1 MSQLGGTK
9 NKSKGFREKLSFG
22 RMRHKKSK
30 DETSG
35 HKIYWEHKTEKPESG
50 SSKELNLNPHYRKSY
65 SAEGEPSEY
74 LFDTTHRMGISR
86 TGSNLPRGSNLS
98 NDVTPIMGNHQRHW
112 YNHGLAKNI
121 PQAAENEE
129 SAYSNDVTARP
140 IRKHGTD
147 GLDSSTPFPE
157 FNVSG
162 GEDVRLRTSNR
173 NTFAMFSPQ
182 GRPHTMWSNWTS
194 LSDPS
199 HGPARGFNDQSG
211 QNTLNTAQ
219 KLLPVPPGQRTLE
232 TPPLPP
238 RDAKAPNSDLNQDL
252 PLQFQ
257 RIQINNF
264 NASPGQYTPNA
275 NVFET
280 TLDSEKPPGT
290 PKPEQNGCIDRLTA
304 EFHSDISD
312 VSCNDSAQDDTN
324 LSSTASPAPGHGPMG
339 EVEVDLDENACHEA
353 FDNNNDSEQAAY
365 TPVFNAQQSPKEFEL
380 DTIWTPG
387 YYGEDEEDIGL
398 KSAFFSNR
406 RGNIK
411 LRIGKRKAAFDVTRN
426 DGEYEVKI
434 DGHSCT
440 GRYLSELTENV
451 NWVLHG
457 DESITTDPRKC
468 PSLVYRQD
476 LISFAGAAQIEKS
489 TLAVH
494 DGSIAKGSFG
504 EVALA
509 EHKTISY
516 AKSKV
521 AIKRIHQ
528 DSSHALV
535 GAMEIAVL
543 LELAKTPN
551 DNLIQLVGW
560 YLDTD
565 ALCIVTEYTSGGNL
579 ADYIAG
585 HYIVGDYIQLMD
597 FCEFARQIAN
607 GMQVLEERKIQHR
620 NLAARNI
627 LLDANKRP
635 KIAGFGRSRP
645 QGSHFTSG
653 DIAIKWAAM
662 EVIEDGSK
670 YTLSSDVWSYG
681 VVLWEI
687 YSVACLPYR
696 EVDDSQL
703 LEHLKAGHRL
713 ERPLDTPDS
722 MYSIMQECW
731 RERPSDRP
739 TFSNIF
745 SRLNKR
751 KMSRRSHALHH

>member
-1 MSQLGGTK
+1 M
-9 NKSKGFREKLSFG
+9 
-22 RMRHKKSK
+22 
-30 DETSG
+30 
-35 HKIYWEHKTEKPESG
+35 
-50 SSKELNLNPHYRKSY
+50 
-65 SAEGEPSEY
+65 
-74 LFDTTHRMGISR
+74 
-86 TGSNLPRGSNLS
+86 
-98 NDVTPIMGNHQRHW
+98 
-112 YNHGLAKNI
+112 
-121 PQAAENEE
+121 
-129 SAYSNDVTARP
+129 
-140 IRKHGTD
+140 
-147 GLDSSTPFPE
+147 
-157 FNVSG
+157 
-162 GEDVRLRTSNR
+162 
-173 NTFAMFSPQ
+173 
-182 GRPHTMWSNWTS
+182 
-194 LSDPS
+194 
-199 HGPARGFNDQSG
+199 
-211 QNTLNTAQ
+211 
-219 KLLPVPPGQRTLE
+219 
-232 TPPLPP
+232 
-238 RDAKAPNSDLNQDL
+238 
-252 PLQFQ
+252 
-257 RIQINNF
+257 
-264 NASPGQYTPNA
+264 
-275 NVFET
+275 
-280 TLDSEKPPGT
+280 
-290 PKPEQNGCIDRLTA
+290 
-304 EFHSDISD
+304 
-312 VSCNDSAQDDTN
+312 
-324 LSSTASPAPGHGPMG
+324 
-339 EVEVDLDENACHEA
+339 
-353 FDNNNDSEQAAY
+353 
-365 TPVFNAQQSPKEFEL
+365 
-380 DTIWTPG
+380 
-387 YYGEDEEDIGL
+387 
-398 KSAFFSNR
+398 
-406 RGNIK
+406 
-411 LRIGKRKAAFDVTRN
+411 
-426 DGEYEVKI
+426 
-434 DGHSCT
+434 
-440 GRYLSELTENV
+440 
-451 NWVLHG
+451 
-457 DESITTDPRKC
+457 
-468 PSLVYRQD
+468 
-476 LISFAGAAQIEKS
+476 
-489 TLAVH
+489 AVH

-509 EHKTISY
+509 EH
-516 AKSKV
+516 KSKV

-579 ADYIAG
+579 ADYI
-585 HYIVGDYIQLMD
+585 LMD